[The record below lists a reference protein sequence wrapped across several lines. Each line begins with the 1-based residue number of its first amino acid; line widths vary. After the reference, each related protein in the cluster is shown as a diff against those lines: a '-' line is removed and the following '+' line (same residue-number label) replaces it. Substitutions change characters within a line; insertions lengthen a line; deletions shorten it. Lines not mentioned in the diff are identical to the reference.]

1 MGAGSYGGPSQQRQG
16 GGGPNSEDRTVFVG
30 NLGFNSKEQDISE
43 VFRKERINPVR
54 IRMMQDQDGKFKG
67 AAFVE
72 FDNKED
78 ADRACRLNGSAM
90 GGTDRRLRINPA
102 SNKPPGR

>member
-1 MGAGSYGGPSQQRQG
+1 
-16 GGGPNSEDRTVFVG
+16 
-30 NLGFNSKEQDISE
+30 
-43 VFRKERINPVR
+43 
-54 IRMMQDQDGKFKG
+54 MMQDQDGKFKG